1 MSFVIG
7 VKINNLPNGYQP
19 ILDYYNSK
27 RDQSTPPLEKLP
39 RCEGGFM
46 IKFENYDQIK
56 DFEINNKIQQLRW
69 SKKQLV
75 SDIYIGFNDIQLE
88 LLYEALVDSLGKDN
102 VYKYDKYTKKEPT
115 IQRTFLVKGGN
126 NKI

>member
-69 SKKQLV
+69 SKRHLI
-75 SDIYIGFNDIQLE
+75 SDIYIGFDDEQLE
-88 LLYEALVDSLGKDN
+88 LLYQALVDSLGKDN
-102 VYKYDKYTKKEPT
+102 VYKYDKYTKK
-115 IQRTFLVKGGN
+115 
-126 NKI
+126 

>member
-19 ILDYYNSK
+19 ILDYYNSN

-46 IKFENYDQIK
+46 IKFENYDQLNMF
-56 DFEINNKIQQLRW
+56 DTNNKIQQLRW
-69 SKKQLV
+69 CKGQLV
-75 SDIYIGFNDIQLE
+75 RDMYIGFNDTQLE
-88 LLYEALVDSLGKDN
+88 LLYQALVDSLGENN
-102 VYKYDKYTKKEPT
+102 VYTYDRYTKEEPT
-115 IQRTFLVKGGN
+115 IQRRFVYK
-126 NKI
+126 K

>member
-88 LLYEALVDSLGKDN
+88 LLYESLIHSLGEDN
-102 VYKYDKYTKKEPT
+102 VYKYDRYTIK
-115 IQRTFLVKGGN
+115 
-126 NKI
+126 